1 MKLTF
6 FFLSEIGTSIYY
18 LFLFLVLTM
27 ESTTSLPITQ
37 EIFLKKKKK
46 INNCGSVWIQFILL
60 KIEN

>member
-1 MKLTF
+1 MKLTL

-37 EIFLKKKKK
+37 EIFLKKKKS
-46 INNCGSVWIQFILL
+46 IIVGPFGYNLFY
-60 KIEN
+60 

>member
-6 FFLSEIGTSIYY
+6 FILSEIGTSIYY

-37 EIFLKKKKK
+37 EIFLKKKK

>member
-6 FFLSEIGTSIYY
+6 FILSEIGTSIYY

-37 EIFLKKKKK
+37 EIFLKKKKS
-46 INNCGSVWIQFILL
+46 IIVGPFGYNLFC
-60 KIEN
+60 

>member
-1 MKLTF
+1 MKLTL

-37 EIFLKKKKK
+37 EIFLKKKKS
-46 INNCGSVWIQFILL
+46 IIVGPFGYNLFC
-60 KIEN
+60 